1 MNTGED
7 SYLLQYLQGLLL
19 LAPRLPAPQLHACQ
33 NIFAVAED
41 VW

>member
-1 MNTGED
+1 MKTGED

-19 LAPRLPAPQLHACQ
+19 LVPRLHARQ
-33 NIFAVAED
+33 NIFTVAED